1 MQGANPC
8 PYHFYKL
15 NRKEMHILRGKK
27 TTPEDIYNIMTS
39 WAVTGSY
46 SETARELNMAQST
59 VEKIVKEN
67 KDKEEFVKVCDEK
80 KSEFSE
86 KASRIIDKALKRL
99 EKEIDNKDR
108 DIPINHLTTVIGTLY
123 DKKALC
129 DGNATGKISVEV
141 KLPEGIDD
149 YAG

>member
-1 MQGANPC
+1 M
-8 PYHFYKL
+8 
-15 NRKEMHILRGKK
+15 RGKK
-27 TTPEDIYNIMTS
+27 TTPEDVYKIMAS
-39 WAVTGSY
+39 WAVTENY
-46 SETARELNMAQST
+46 SETAKALGMAQST

-67 KDKEEFVKVCDEK
+67 KDKDEFVKVCAEK
-80 KSEFSE
+80 KNEFSE

-99 EKEIDNKDR
+99 EKEIDNADR

-129 DGNATGKISVEV
+129 DGDATGKITVDI